1 MRDLLANFGD
11 KVRSLPIDDHDLELI
26 LDELE
31 VLLIHQLLID
41 QVLHDVTLKPPEVIY
56 QLLSLTIFQVT

>member
-1 MRDLLANFGD
+1 MRDFLANFGD